1 MIAPG
6 FIKRNLLHRFPL
18 FLRRLDL
25 LRREN
30 RRHSRTNADRR
41 RNDPAPGRS
50 GERLYRFWRRRRLWL
65 RRLRLRRL
73 RWMNRCGGLFHF
85 GRFRCGWWRRRSW
98 RRRRLDRR
106 GNFRFRCL
114 FFDFRFGFGF
124 GFRFDARRLRLSGYG
139 LGNLGNLGD
148 LDLIRHVNGYD
159 VV

>member
-6 FIKRNLLHRFPL
+6 LIKRNLLHRFPL
-18 FLRRLDL
+18 LVRRLDL
-25 LRREN
+25 LCREN

-73 RWMNRCGGLFHF
+73 RCLRWTNRCGGLFHF
-85 GRFRCGWWRRRSW
+85 GRFRCGRRGL
-98 RRRRLDRR
+98 RRRRGRLYGR
-106 GNFRFRCL
+106 GNLRFRCL
-114 FFDFRFGFGF
+114 FFDLRFGFGLD
-124 GFRFDARRLRLSGYG
+124 FRFDARRLRLSGYG
-139 LGNLGNLGD
+139 LGNLGNL
-148 LDLIRHVNGYD
+148 DLIRHLNGHD